1 MLEIAGYSV
10 TKIKLDLLYENRNL
24 IITCNIRK
32 IILSVYYNLTKN
44 KTFQSVKDVEH
55 LVFFIYIELSM
66 NSDDTNRRS
75 IIITIEQKDIILRK
89 NNRRQE
95 ED

>member
-1 MLEIAGYSV
+1 MLEIAGYNV
-10 TKIKLDLLYENRNL
+10 TKIKQDLLYESRNI

-55 LVFFIYIELSM
+55 LVSFIYIELSM

-75 IIITIEQKDIILRK
+75 IIITIEQRDIVLRK

>member
-1 MLEIAGYSV
+1 MLEIAGYNV